1 MTENEGVGPFLD
13 KEEDF
18 AHFAKIKVR
27 LMVRSVNEDEE
38 YKNMDE
44 IEMSRDENLFN
55 VLERRVA
62 FQEWRRLTGVVAGNR
77 TQLYKWHGANWF
89 EQDREACR
97 QGAKEAV
104 GRFQG
109 SLHDLAR
116 GVFGVLLLE
125 VREKEVEK
133 PREAA
138 ASVSDMLAEL
148 KGYDY
153 ST

>member
-18 AHFAKIKVR
+18 AHLTKIKVR
-27 LMVRSVNEDEE
+27 LMVRPVDEDKE
-38 YKNMDE
+38 YRNTDE
-44 IEMSRDENLFN
+44 IEVSQDETLFE
-55 VLERRVA
+55 VLNRRVA
-62 FQEWRRLTGVVAGNR
+62 FQEWYKLTGVVEGAK
-77 TQLYKWHGANWF
+77 TQLYKWHGPNWF
-89 EQDREACR
+89 EQDYEACR